1 MIGPSVLGTRK
12 EDARVAGVADGDHG
26 RGAVTDGAFLLK
38 PARDQMGSAF
48 NGGLSPLESYG
59 DRCQSRAAGP
69 EIEKAHFV
77 FRRLFS
83 ITLDH
88 FLLAFS
94 PNSGRFFSR
103 RSFLARCLIVL
114 MLRLSLALIRVH
126 DLPAAIKSRS
136 RFSSSGVQRAI
147 GITQSFSNV
156 AVALQAGAYS
166 RHPFACERLARCV
179 SACERPAWRHIFS
192 YFSRTRSTLPV
203 KRIRQPNAARWCAK
217 GADGD

>member
-1 MIGPSVLGTRK
+1 
-12 EDARVAGVADGDHG
+12 
-26 RGAVTDGAFLLK
+26 
-38 PARDQMGSAF
+38 MGSAF
-48 NGGLSPLESYG
+48 NGGLDPLESYG

-88 FLLAFS
+88 FLFAFS
-94 PNSGRFFSR
+94 SNSGRFFFFSR
-103 RSFLARCLIVL
+103 RSCLARCLIVL

-147 GITQSFSNV
+147 GIT
-156 AVALQAGAYS
+156 
-166 RHPFACERLARCV
+166 
-179 SACERPAWRHIFS
+179 
-192 YFSRTRSTLPV
+192 
-203 KRIRQPNAARWCAK
+203 
-217 GADGD
+217 